1 MDSIYQ
7 PIADMCKK
15 RQIKS
20 IANIPFGTS
29 LEKAEPI
36 LRNKFGTPKK
46 IPGKNAIIFENIK
59 YAGYDFDYVDF
70 SFQSDG
76 VNTYMNSCV
85 FIIYATSLTDAIE
98 KEKMLANVVLR
109 KYNME
114 EYKDN
119 NGNPM
124 HAGGYSPLWN
134 GDWKTFNTPE
144 YMCAIHTYILK
155 ITGDLTIQIN
165 KPYAVRIMYGPYSY
179 VKEEF

>member
-1 MDSIYQ
+1 
-7 PIADMCKK
+7 
-15 RQIKS
+15 
-20 IANIPFGTS
+20 
-29 LEKAEPI
+29 
-36 LRNKFGTPKK
+36 
-46 IPGKNAIIFENIK
+46 
-59 YAGYDFDYVDF
+59 
-70 SFQSDG
+70 
-76 VNTYMNSCV
+76 MNSCV

-134 GDWKTFNTPE
+134 GDWKTFSTPE

-155 ITGDLTIQIN
+155 ITGDLNIQIN
-165 KPYAVRIMYGPYSY
+165 KPYAVRIMYGPYCY

>member
-15 RQIKS
+15 DKSNPQQIFHLALLSKKQ
-20 IANIPFGTS
+20 NPFS
-29 LEKAEPI
+29 EINLE
-36 LRNKFGTPKK
+36 LPKNTR
-46 IPGKNAIIFENIK
+46 KNAIIFENIK

-134 GDWKTFNTPE
+134 GDWKHLAHQNT
-144 YMCAIHTYILK
+144 CVQFIL
-155 ITGDLTIQIN
+155 I
-165 KPYAVRIMYGPYSY
+165 Y
-179 VKEEF
+179 